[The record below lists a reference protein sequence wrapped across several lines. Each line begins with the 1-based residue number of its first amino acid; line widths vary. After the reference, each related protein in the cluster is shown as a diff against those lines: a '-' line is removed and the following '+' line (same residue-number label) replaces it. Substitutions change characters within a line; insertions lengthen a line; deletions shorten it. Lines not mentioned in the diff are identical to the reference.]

1 MNGRLWDPNSFT
13 PFQNKSNQKFS
24 LSQVLKDTESR
35 EEPTD
40 DKIIKT
46 KKYKNEIRDL
56 RNKLHREENTNQS
69 LLKTILKQWKYL
81 KEIREYQNFQSTNLK
96 LKIMRKDHDL
106 DEDQQIWDERFE
118 MEFNEIV
125 DDAYSFYYEEKQRIK
140 RNRSDDIEMHPRIK
154 KPNVDEIKEQLNDIF
169 LNSLRHPGDPQIL
182 VELSRIDISD
192 QVVSDNREIKR
203 KKQILETRYFIK
215 IIFDE
220 FTVTSR
226 KGSFLNLNFQVHLD
240 ALFTIKLT
248 RKIPEKIKIQ
258 IFEENKY
265 KIDRKIV
272 SIYVPVPSD
281 REMFS
286 ESQYEKIDFTS
297 NKNYERDFGVGSGR
311 YFKDKTGKIEF
322 TSGGINIKTGWS
334 TITENGQPVERRINK
349 TGVTK
354 EKIKKWHDDHIL
366 DPLDPDSNY
375 LMNVI
380 TSKTEPQ
387 KSDEK
392 DLFRL
397 NEDLTAFCSKEELN
411 RNVRLN
417 ALMAR
422 FRNDLQY
429 KDMKLIP
436 QLECEI
442 ELPERKNL
450 IDEIIGLDL
459 IDEQR
464 HNGKKYLKQ
473 VYEAITVYSKMIN
486 RDNENWNILIGDEI
500 PTFSSVIQAF
510 MGMFGP
516 KRPLKP
522 TRRLQAVRTTHRIN
536 EIQNINI
543 LVNVVRAFSI
553 PTRNDEP
560 IPNLRKNSSV
570 SVTQQCGFG
579 FNWFCVFIEGNF
591 CL

>member
-1 MNGRLWDPNSFT
+1 M
-13 PFQNKSNQKFS
+13 
-24 LSQVLKDTESR
+24 
-35 EEPTD
+35 
-40 DKIIKT
+40 
-46 KKYKNEIRDL
+46 KKYKSEIRDL
-56 RNKLHREENTNQS
+56 RNKLHREENTNQN
-69 LLKTILKQWKYL
+69 LLKNILKQWKYL

-96 LKIMRKDHDL
+96 LKIISKDHDL
-106 DEDQQIWDERFE
+106 DEDRRIWDERFDLE
-118 MEFNEIV
+118 CNEII

-140 RNRSDDIEMHPRIK
+140 QNRSKQPSDDIEMHPRIK
-154 KPNVDEIKEQLNDIF
+154 KPNVDEIKDQLNDIF
-169 LNSLRHPGDPQIL
+169 LNSLRNPGDPQII
-182 VELSRIDISD
+182 VELSKIDISG
-192 QVVSDNREIKR
+192 QFINDNREIKR

-226 KGSFLNLNFQVHLD
+226 KGSFLNLNFQVNLD

-258 IFEENKY
+258 IFEENKL

-272 SIYVPVPSD
+272 SVYIPVPSD
-281 REMFS
+281 EEIFS
-286 ESQYEKIDFTS
+286 EAQYEKINFTS
-297 NKNYERDFGVGSGR
+297 NKNYETDFGVGSGR
-311 YFKDKTGKIEF
+311 YFKDKTAKVEY
-322 TSGGINIKTGWS
+322 TSGGINMKTGWS
-334 TITENGQPVERRINK
+334 TIAENDQPADRKIK
-349 TGVTK
+349 KSGVTK

-366 DPLDPDSNY
+366 DPLDPDSNF

-380 TSKTEPQ
+380 TSKVETK

-392 DLFRL
+392 NLFRL
-397 NEDLTAFCSKEELN
+397 NEDLTAFCSIEELN
-411 RNVRLN
+411 QNVRLN
-417 ALMAR
+417 ALIAR

-442 ELPERKNL
+442 ELPEKKNL
-450 IDEIIGLDL
+450 IDEIIGLDM

-500 PTFSSVIQAF
+500 PTFASIMEAF

-522 TRRLQAVRTTHRIN
+522 TRRLQIVRATHRIN
-536 EIQNINI
+536 EIQTINI
-543 LVNVVRAFSI
+543 LVNIVRAFSI
-553 PTRNDEP
+553 PTRNDDP
-560 IPNLRKNSSV
+560 IPNLRKNSSL
-570 SVTQQCGFG
+570 SVTQQC
-579 FNWFCVFIEGNF
+579 WFYLIEYLGIFYEIFVFSLSTFKCKTLRWNF
-591 CL
+591 RKG